1 MRTLISNLNVIRAT
15 RVSGFLCNGVGR
27 ISTFV
32 ASLTDKLAEFA
43 WPALAADHREHRDLF
58 WKPLYATVGSHSAGL
73 GSEKRMRF
81 LRQMDQPCPSP
92 SRPWGTPPMTRFAVV
107 SVATSPHTANR
118 MSKGR
123 AVIG

>member
-32 ASLTDKLAEFA
+32 ASLTEKFVEFA

-58 WKPLYATVGSHSAGL
+58 WKPLYASVGSDPANP

-81 LRQMDQPCPSP
+81 SWQMDQPCPLP
-92 SRPWGTPPMTRFAVV
+92 SRPWGTSPMTRFAVV
-107 SVATSPHTANR
+107 PVITSPRTANR